1 MPQWARISLL
11 IGLGLVA
18 FAFVSKSNAFD
29 VIFTW
34 TPPTQRAD
42 GTPLS
47 AGELT
52 GYRIYGVSGSSS
64 YSLTQAVSGGATS
77 TARVTIADPAV
88 GTCATYYFAMT
99 AVSNLESALTT
110 TVALPVCP
118 PKGVGAFSA
127 QYQII
132 FLGK

>member
-11 IGLGLVA
+11 IGLGLIA
-18 FAFVSKSNAFD
+18 LAFVSNSNAFD
-29 VIFTW
+29 VNFSW

-42 GTPLS
+42 GTALS
-47 AGELT
+47 NGELT

-64 YSLTQAVSGGATS
+64 YSLIQAVVGGATN

-88 GTCATYYFAMT
+88 GACATYYFAMT
-99 AVSNLESALTT
+99 AVSNLESQLST

-118 PKGVGAFSA
+118 PKGVGSFSA

-132 FLGK
+132 FIGK